1 MSLPKELNFA
11 SNKPMATSA
20 RPQILRYRSDN
31 STYGAGD
38 VINIEIP
45 TGRQG
50 QMLFPNDSFIEFKLK
65 VNATGGT
72 AAGTTSWFLDQSIYS
87 LFSRMTVMHGSNT
100 QENTLFANRVWT
112 TLYDIQVNES
122 ERRQDSITKGVLDTS
137 ALGSSSIYNNGLFG
151 QLVATRTSTAVASDS
166 SLYDYSFV
174 LPSALVGC
182 LAQKALP
189 LSLLGASSIYI
200 QLELAPLNVAFVQQL
215 SAATSNGTLN
225 SYTISDIY
233 YNSKVSLLPLEV
245 EKALI
250 QSTGGII
257 NLPAVAYKCELKTL
271 NANSVAFNDKFA
283 FQFSSVKNM
292 MFWVQNS
299 TSANGDISKRSIS
312 SRPKANISDWYLMIN
327 GEMFP
332 SASMTGYCR
341 HYQEL
346 MRSFDMLT
354 DTNAGGILNFSN
366 YAYDTATTAT
376 DVITTVGDAT
386 YLQTSAQKRYVAGI
400 DLDRFN
406 RSSDVLMSGTS
417 TIGQSLSL
425 VVNLSAGTNELLN
438 LYGAVQYDVLFH
450 IENGL
455 LTSKY

>member
-1 MSLPKELNFA
+1 
-11 SNKPMATSA
+11 
-20 RPQILRYRSDN
+20 
-31 STYGAGD
+31 
-38 VINIEIP
+38 
-45 TGRQG
+45 
-50 QMLFPNDSFIEFKLK
+50 
-65 VNATGGT
+65 
-72 AAGTTSWFLDQSIYS
+72 
-87 LFSRMTVMHGSNT
+87 
-100 QENTLFANRVWT
+100 
-112 TLYDIQVNES
+112 
-122 ERRQDSITKGVLDTS
+122 
-137 ALGSSSIYNNGLFG
+137 
-151 QLVATRTSTAVASDS
+151 
-166 SLYDYSFV
+166 
-174 LPSALVGC
+174 
-182 LAQKALP
+182 
-189 LSLLGASSIYI
+189 LGASSIYI

-245 EKALI
+245 ERALI

-283 FQFSSVKNM
+283 FQFSSVKNF

-299 TSANGDISKRSIS
+299 ASANGDISKRSIS

-332 SASMTGYCR
+332 SASMAGYCR

-354 DTNAGGILNFSN
+354 DTNAGGILTFSN
-366 YAYDTATTAT
+366 YAYDNATSAT
-376 DVITTVGDAT
+376 DVITTVADT
-386 YLQTSAQKRYVAGI
+386 TWMQTTDQKRYVAGI

-425 VVNLSAGTNELLN
+425 VVNLSAGTNDLLN

-455 LTSKY
+455 LTSKF